1 VPVTTHI
8 PHWGDLRVS
17 DAHVHFFSHSFYS
30 ALARQKRVDGVEA
43 LGPML
48 EGWEIPG
55 AAAGDSDPLAE
66 RWVAELNS
74 HRIARACLI
83 GSVPGDEDGVAVAV
97 AEHPSRFFGAFMLDP
112 LQPDAVDRMERAASN
127 PHLHTVCLFPAMQ
140 RFSVADDVHVAP
152 VLDVASA
159 HHMAVFVHCGALS
172 VGVRRKLGLP
182 SPFDMRYSSPLDLH
196 PVALRYPQVPFIIP
210 HFGSGMLREALMVAD
225 LCPNVYLDT
234 SSSNKWMKYE
244 GLNLRTVFGRA
255 LDVAGPS
262 RLLFG
267 SDSSFFPRGW
277 QHDVLEQQATA
288 LYELG
293 VKEAEARLI
302 LGGNLERLMAERT
315 EKTPL
320 PSGIS

>member
-1 VPVTTHI
+1 VPITTHI
-8 PHWGDLRVS
+8 SHWGDLRVC

-30 ALARQKRVDGVEA
+30 ALARQKHVDGVEA

-55 AAAGDSDPLAE
+55 AAADGKDPLAE

-74 HRIARACLI
+74 RHIARACLI
-83 GSVPGDEDGVAVAV
+83 ASAPGDEDSVAMAV

-112 LQPDAVDRMERAASN
+112 MQPDAAYRMGKAAASS
-127 PHLHTVCLFPAMQ
+127 HLHTVCLFPAMQ
-140 RFSVADDVHVAP
+140 RYSIADQQYVAP
-152 VLDVASA
+152 VLDAA
-159 HHMAVFVHCGALS
+159 AANRMAVFVHCGALS

-182 SPFDMRYSSPLDLH
+182 SLFDMRYSNPLDLH
-196 PVALRYPQVPFIIP
+196 AVALRYPQVSFIVP
-210 HFGSGMLREALMVAD
+210 HFGGGMLREALLLAD

-234 SSSNKWMKYE
+234 SSSNKWMRYE
-244 GLNLRTVFGRA
+244 GLNLRTVFGRC
-255 LDVAGPS
+255 LDVVGAS

-267 SDSSFFPRGW
+267 TDSSFFPRGW
-277 QHDVLEQQATA
+277 QHDVLEQQSTA

-302 LGGNLERLMAERT
+302 LGGNLERLMTART
-315 EKTPL
+315 DQTLL
-320 PSGIS
+320 P